1 MQGMVPAAGASPRST
16 GRNVW
21 GHPVVFGAYRRRDTQ
36 VPPYEPC
43 RQSVGECRAAPVC
56 AAVRCG
62 GDDDRRIPA
71 NPYPMYQTPGGA
83 EGPKALSPQQCEA
96 WIEGA
101 AALFQ
106 NHRTKTTIKQLKI
119 PTVKSFTRFFS
130 CEGCPPPVCLRCSPG
145 LFRHGGGAA
154 SCHTSSMAA
163 KPHLGLTQNS
173 SPTTLAN
180 ERRAAQNRGVQR
192 QSLWSPAA
200 AGEIPVGRSQRSTRA
215 AHGAKSHHTTTGALQ
230 PRQRALVL
238 LRRHRQHSG
247 GFPPGRRGRRPF
259 PRKRQ

>member
-36 VPPYEPC
+36 VPPYELC

-71 NPYPMYQTPGGA
+71 NPYPMYQPPGGA

-119 PTVKSFTRFFS
+119 PKFKSFTRFFS
-130 CEGCPPPVCLRCSPG
+130 
-145 LFRHGGGAA
+145 
-154 SCHTSSMAA
+154 
-163 KPHLGLTQNS
+163 K
-173 SPTTLAN
+173 
-180 ERRAAQNRGVQR
+180 NRGVQR
-192 QSLWSPAA
+192 QGLWSRLARRETPA
-200 AGEIPVGRSQRSTRA
+200 GRSQRNTR
-215 AHGAKSHHTTTGALQ
+215 
-230 PRQRALVL
+230 PPQRAKLPL
-238 LRRHRQHSG
+238 YETYIFSG
-247 GFPPGRRGRRPF
+247 AEKPSRSMDCSRTARVKSMRAM
-259 PRKRQ
+259 

>member
-36 VPPYEPC
+36 VPPYELC

-71 NPYPMYQTPGGA
+71 NPYPMYQPPGGA
-83 EGPKALSPQQCEA
+83 EGPKALSPQQCKA

-119 PTVKSFTRFFS
+119 PKFKSFTRFFS
-130 CEGCPPPVCLRCSPG
+130 KNRRGP
-145 LFRHGGGAA
+145 GGGA
-154 SCHTSSMAA
+154 
-163 KPHLGLTQNS
+163 P
-173 SPTTLAN
+173 
-180 ERRAAQNRGVQR
+180 
-192 QSLWSPAA
+192 
-200 AGEIPVGRSQRSTRA
+200 GR
-215 AHGAKSHHTTTGALQ
+215 
-230 PRQRALVL
+230 PPQRAKLPL
-238 LRRHRQHSG
+238 YETYIFSG
-247 GFPPGRRGRRPF
+247 AEKPSRSMDCSRTARVKSMRAM
-259 PRKRQ
+259 

>member
-36 VPPYEPC
+36 VPPYELC

-71 NPYPMYQTPGGA
+71 NPYPMYQPPGGA

-106 NHRTKTTIKQLKI
+106 NHRTKPLKKLKI
-119 PTVKSFTRFFS
+119 PKLKSFTRFFS
-130 CEGCPPPVCLRCSPG
+130 KNRRGP
-145 LFRHGGGAA
+145 GGGAPGRPPQR
-154 SCHTSSMAA
+154 A
-163 KPHLGLTQNS
+163 KYPR
-173 SPTTLAN
+173 LA
-180 ERRAAQNRGVQR
+180 RRET
-192 QSLWSPAA
+192 PA
-200 AGEIPVGRSQRSTRA
+200 GRSQRNTR
-215 AHGAKSHHTTTGALQ
+215 
-230 PRQRALVL
+230 PPQRAKLPL
-238 LRRHRQHSG
+238 YETYIFSG
-247 GFPPGRRGRRPF
+247 AEKPSRSMDCSRTARVKSMRAM
-259 PRKRQ
+259 